1 MNFDRILIIYIATIL
16 TGMILDRI
24 RELYREWRMEQFGKQ
39 WAKQFNERQK
49 RNHTPMIL
57 SNGMSIRPIN
67 KNDVVD
73 DDDLLRISEVAKMLG
88 VSVSQVIHYED
99 QGLVTPVMRTIGNHR
114 RYKRSDVVDLVEKLK
129 RDDA

>member
-24 RELYREWRMEQFGKQ
+24 RDLYRGWKMEQFGKL
-39 WAKQFNERQK
+39 WAKEFNEHNE

-57 SNGMSIRPIN
+57 SEGMSIRRIN
-67 KNDVVD
+67 ENGVLNE
-73 DDDLLRISEVAKMLG
+73 DDLLRISEVARMLG
-88 VSVSQVIHYED
+88 VSVSQVIHYEE
-99 QGLVTPVMRTIGNHR
+99 QGLVMPAMRTLGNHR
-114 RYKRSDVVDLVEKLK
+114 RYKRSDVIEFVEKLK

>member
-16 TGMILDRI
+16 TGMVLDRM
-24 RELYREWRMEQFGKQ
+24 RDLYREWKMERFGRQ
-39 WAKQFNERQK
+39 WAKQFNEHQK

-57 SNGMSIRPIN
+57 SEGMSIRPFN
-67 KNDVVD
+67 ENGVLDG
-73 DDDLLRISEVAKMLG
+73 DDLLRISEVAKMLG

-114 RYKRSDVVDLVEKLK
+114 RYKRSDVMDLVQKLK